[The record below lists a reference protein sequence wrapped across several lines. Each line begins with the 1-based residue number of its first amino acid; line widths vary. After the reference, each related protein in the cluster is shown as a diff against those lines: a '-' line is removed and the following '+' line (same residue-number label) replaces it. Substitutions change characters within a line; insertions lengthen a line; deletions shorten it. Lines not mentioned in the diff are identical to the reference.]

1 MCWAAHCTQLYTVT
15 FQHSAFFPPA
25 PDQRM
30 VVTTDHWPLAG
41 VRLVP
46 VLGPAKDVNWLL
58 AVSSRATAATA
69 PSQSREKGLG
79 ESFETLH
86 GIAYWALGTGYRVY
100 PLQNDCRV
108 CKIPSV
114 PDTRQC
120 TAGDLW
126 RLQQHWAGC
135 CSAAVRPGYAGS
147 ACSHDLRIRA
157 PSYQCGG
164 ISQDCKSRNVIGP
177 K

>member
-1 MCWAAHCTQLYTVT
+1 MVPERDVLAPILVLGSTL
-15 FQHSAFFPPA
+15 HSALHRHVSTFCLFPPCPWPA
-25 PDQRM
+25 DGG
-30 VVTTDHWPLAG
+30 DHWPLAG
-41 VRLVP
+41 VRLDP
-46 VLGPAKDVNWLL
+46 VLGPAKDANWLL
-58 AVSSRATAATA
+58 AVSSRATAAT
-69 PSQSREKGLG
+69 PPGQSREKGLG

-108 CKIPSV
+108 CKIPNV

-126 RLQQHWAGC
+126 RLQQHRAGC

-147 ACSHDLRIRA
+147 ACSHDH
-157 PSYQCGG
+157 
-164 ISQDCKSRNVIGP
+164 QDTCPFVSVRGNFTRL
-177 K
+177 